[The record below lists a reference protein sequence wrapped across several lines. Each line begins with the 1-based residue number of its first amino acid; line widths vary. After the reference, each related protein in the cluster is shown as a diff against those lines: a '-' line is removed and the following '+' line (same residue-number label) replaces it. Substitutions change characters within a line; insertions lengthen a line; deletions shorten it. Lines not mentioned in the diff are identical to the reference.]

1 MEQVANQEST
11 AVNVEN
17 QNKLVDIK
25 EMKYGFRTI
34 KDEKTG
40 VTTKRATVE
49 AKIPMLSFEGVVEV
63 LQNQAS
69 KEYALLMQ
77 SVEDTFNSY
86 IKDLLADNPDI
97 TTENF
102 PYDKVSWSAIANQ
115 PESERKGRGIPK
127 EIWEDWVKSYVAIM
141 PGLTGMSN
149 EVITKQA
156 AVFAQKLNP
165 LVNHEAKEKI
175 LPKMKDMLTIYLNG
189 AGDAA
194 ESFQDCVKFLL
205 EKADKILNAEKESN
219 LVANLGF

>member
-17 QNKLVDIK
+17 QNKLVDVK
-25 EMKYGFRTI
+25 EMKFGFRTI

-49 AKIPMLSFEGVVEV
+49 AKIPLLSFEGVVEV

-77 SVEDTFNSY
+77 SIEDTFTSY

-102 PYDKVSWSAIANQ
+102 PYGKVSWSAIANQ

-141 PGLTGMSN
+141 PGLTGMTN

>member
-1 MEQVANQEST
+1 MEQVATQEST

-17 QNKLVDIK
+17 QNKLVDVK
-25 EMKYGFRTI
+25 EMKFGFRTI

-49 AKIPMLSFEGVVEV
+49 AKIPLLSFEGVVEV

-69 KEYALLMQ
+69 KEYALMMQ
-77 SVEDTFNSY
+77 GIEDTFTSY

-102 PYDKVSWSAIANQ
+102 PYEKVTFSAIANQ